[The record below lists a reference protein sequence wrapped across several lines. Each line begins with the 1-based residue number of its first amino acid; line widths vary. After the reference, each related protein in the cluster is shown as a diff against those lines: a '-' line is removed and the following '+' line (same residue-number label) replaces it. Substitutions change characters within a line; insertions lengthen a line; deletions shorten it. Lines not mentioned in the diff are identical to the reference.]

1 MTTMKTNDG
10 SQYVL
15 VLTKEQAELLGTLRF
30 SHVAGNTPL
39 YSALAGL
46 PNKWGANYRLT
57 NHPASGRPIF
67 NELIPAPGTP
77 EPRIADSIVALDFGD
92 VERRVL
98 ATPIIASAGG
108 GKSMLAELMK
118 TEDTL
123 RKERKVGW
131 IVQYQVGYTGGV
143 WTSPAWTSLVGNGT
157 EANRVYSS
165 RNEAYRQMR
174 KRAAKMGVRLDRYR
188 VVPHGTKDGPESD
201 RGYYVVEFFRGLFQ
215 PVGWRRSGAG
225 PLGATFPTA
234 QHARFA
240 INIHVVAG
248 WRPRYRVKWCPGR
261 P

>member
-1 MTTMKTNDG
+1 MTTMKSADG

-30 SHVAGNTPL
+30 SHVAGDTPL

-67 NELIPAPGTP
+67 NELIPAPRTP

-98 ATPIIASAGG
+98 AAPVIASAGG

-118 TEDTL
+118 TEATL
-123 RKERKVGW
+123 RKERKVWW
-131 IVQYQVGYTGGV
+131 IVQYEHTEGV
-143 WTSPAWTSLVGNGT
+143 WISLVGNGN
-157 EANRVYSS
+157 EANRVYPF
-165 RNEAYRQMR
+165 RNVAYREMR

-188 VVPHGTKDGPESD
+188 VVPNGTKDGPESD
-201 RGYYVVEFFRGLFQ
+201 RGYYVIEFFRKLLQ
-215 PVGWRRSGAG
+215 PTGWGRSVAG

-234 QHARFA
+234 EAARFA
-240 INIHVVAG
+240 INTHVDAD
-248 WRPRYRVKWCPGR
+248 WRSRYRVKWCPSR
-261 P
+261 S